1 MKVRVGYRYRVWY
14 CVGSRDGESR
24 DREFRDAEVRD
35 RAFRVEVRVEINV
48 LIASWSC
55 YQPFLEDLFV

>member
-1 MKVRVGYRYRVWY
+1 MKVRVGNR
-14 CVGSRDGESR
+14 VGSRDRESRDGEFR
-24 DREFRDAEVRD
+24 DREFRDAEVCD

-48 LIASWSC
+48 LIASWWC